1 MLLFFTTEKVTD
13 ENDYQLFKDAV
24 YSLSNLSAH
33 IGIISP
39 NLVLLDILGD
49 KTCKY
54 EENKTAIKDL
64 KIKADDGQ
72 VIGKYLSPCQY
83 IYYYYKFNLFKLFA
97 SYV

>member
-39 NLVLLDILGD
+39 NLVLLDTLLD
-49 KTCKY
+49 QTCQY
-54 EENKTAIKDL
+54 EENITAIKDL
-64 KIKADDGQ
+64 KIKADDGH
-72 VIGKYLSPCQY
+72 VIGK
-83 IYYYYKFNLFKLFA
+83 KNAFKK
-97 SYV
+97 SE